1 VSGCLAGPV
10 AVDRF
15 AGSIPGPPTTARERI
30 RILLGLKMAKSDPPL
45 ISVCL
50 PVYNTER
57 YVGQAIESILNQTLG
72 DFELLILDD
81 GSTDGSLEVL
91 RRYADRDPRIHLTS
105 RPNKGLAPSLNELV
119 DQSRGEF
126 LARMDADDVALP
138 ERFERQ
144 VEYLRA
150 HPDCVLV
157 GSRVRL
163 IDPDGDPLCD
173 WCKLQDHESL
183 DAIFLRGERST
194 EISHPAIIMRRDAV
208 LAVGKYRPFE
218 VIEDVDLFL
227 RLAER
232 GRIANLPEVLLQYR
246 IHASNISKAKS
257 YHQAIDRVWPEITR
271 DARRRRNLPEL
282 ADPPAAPVPPRTDQ
296 TPVEEREK
304 WAWWALGA
312 GHLVTA
318 RKHAHWVLSRAP
330 LSPRSW
336 KLMYCVMRGH

>member
-1 VSGCLAGPV
+1 MAENAPMISVLLPV
-10 AVDRF
+10 HNAARYV
-15 AGSIPGPPTTARERI
+15 AGS
-30 RILLGLKMAKSDPPL
+30 
-45 ISVCL
+45 
-50 PVYNTER
+50 
-57 YVGQAIESILNQTLG
+57 IESILGQTLG

-91 RRYADRDPRIHLTS
+91 RCYAARDPRIRLTS

-144 VEYLRA
+144 VAYLRA
-150 HPDCVLV
+150 HPECVLL
-157 GSRVRL
+157 GCRVRL

-173 WCKLQDHESL
+173 WCNRQDHEAL
-183 DAIFLRGERST
+183 DAVFLRGEMST
-194 EISHPAIIMRRDAV
+194 EISHPAIMMRRDDV
-208 LAVGKYRPFE
+208 LAVGKYREFP

-232 GRIANLPEVLLQYR
+232 GRIANLPEVLLLYR
-246 IHASNISKAKS
+246 IHAENISKAPS
-257 YHQAIDRVWPEITR
+257 YHDAIEWAYVQIVR
-271 DARRRRNLPEL
+271 DARRRRGLPE
-282 ADPPAAPVPPRTDQ
+282 AGDPTAVSGRPRVEPGPAR
-296 TPVEEREK
+296 EREK

-312 GHLVTA
+312 GHLATA
-318 RKHAHWVLSRAP
+318 RKHARWVLAREP

-336 KLMYCVMRGH
+336 KLMYCVLRGH